1 MKIKI
6 KDMEEN
12 WIEICA
18 DDYRRE
24 IARLVDQIEW
34 CENMASV
41 SRELLAEYRTRLEE
55 AEK

>member
-1 MKIKI
+1 MKI

-12 WIEICA
+12 GIEICA
-18 DDYRRE
+18 EDYRRE
-24 IARLVDQIEW
+24 IARLIGTIEW

-41 SRELLAEYRTRLEE
+41 SRELLTEYRIRLEE